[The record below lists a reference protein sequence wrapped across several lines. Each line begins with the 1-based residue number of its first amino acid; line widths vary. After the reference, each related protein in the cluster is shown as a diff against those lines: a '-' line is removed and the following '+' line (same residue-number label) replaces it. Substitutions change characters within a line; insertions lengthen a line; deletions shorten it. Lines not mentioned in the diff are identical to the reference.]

1 MHLLNNLSN
10 YVHSSESN
18 FPYAKTS
25 DMGQELRGI
34 VVSELTIAASISEAD
49 LWQICFKSFEIIY

>member
-10 YVHSSESN
+10 YVHSAENN

-25 DMGQELRGI
+25 DMSQGLRGI

-49 LWQICFKSFEIIY
+49 FRQICFKSFEIIY